1 LQIEN
6 LQFATFFLGVGILC
20 SAMKRSPLYLSILSV
35 FLIAAPFIFTARYT
49 QHVLIVVLLYVALG
63 SAWNILGGFAGQL
76 SLGHAAFFGIGAYT
90 AAIIASK
97 TAFSPW
103 WALLAG
109 PAAVLPVALLVGWI
123 CFRLRGPYFTLATI
137 AVGEVVRLIA
147 LNWTNLTGGAVGVVI
162 RPSLLSGTS
171 KLPYYYVVLVIAAVT
186 VTLCHLMS
194 RRKLGYYLMAIREDE
209 ETAESIGIDT
219 TNYKLRAL
227 ALSAALTAMAGA
239 FYANYFLFVDTTTV
253 LPLALSV
260 EIVLIAI
267 IGGLGTVAGPVL
279 GAILLKLSSE
289 IFRNEFAQANL
300 LIYGVL
306 LVLVIL
312 FMPDGLMGGFRRL
325 FRIGE
330 RKSQRVSA

>member
-1 LQIEN
+1 
-6 LQFATFFLGVGILC
+6 
-20 SAMKRSPLYLSILSV
+20 MKRSPLYLSTLSL
-35 FLIAAPFIFTARYT
+35 FLIAAPYIFTGRYT

-137 AVGEVVRLIA
+137 AVGEVVRLVA

-162 RPSLLSGTS
+162 RPSLLSGTG
-171 KLPYYYVVLVIAAVT
+171 KLPYYYVALIIAGAT
-186 VTLCHLMS
+186 VTLCHLIS
-194 RRKLGYYLMAIREDE
+194 RGKLGYYLMAIREDE
-209 ETAESIGIDT
+209 ETAESIGVDT

-227 ALSAALTAMAGA
+227 ALSASLTAVAGA

-267 IGGLGTVAGPVL
+267 IGGLGKVAGPVL
-279 GAILLKLSSE
+279 GAVLLKLSSE

-300 LIYGVL
+300 LIYGAL
-306 LVLVIL
+306 LVIVIL
-312 FMPDGLMGGFRRL
+312 FMPDGLMGGLRRL
-325 FRIGE
+325 LRIGA
-330 RKSQRVSA
+330 RKSQHVSA